1 MPLINLIK
9 EQRLEAK
16 KKEQGVQIAIMA
28 TLGIGA
34 LALLA
39 TAGLLLDSARLNL
52 QAGALE
58 AKLEEMKPIVEQLE
72 ANNAEIEKLQ
82 PRLDTLETA
91 QKDSATWV
99 HILEHL
105 TVNTPEAT
113 WLNTFKSFQ
122 QDRTQPLVIT
132 FNGLSQSQ
140 EAVGEFLL
148 RLEASDDL
156 ENVTLKYTQPKFSD
170 SGKHL
175 EFELVADMVGTKEE
189 TSTAKE
195 KQSP

>member
-16 KKEQGVQIAIMA
+16 KKEQGVQIAVMA

-34 LALLA
+34 VCLLA

-58 AKLEEMKPIVEQLE
+58 AKLQELKPIVDELE
-72 ANNAEIEKLQ
+72 ANNNEIEKLQ
-82 PRLDTLETA
+82 PRLDTLEAA
-91 QKDSATWV
+91 QKDSETWV
-99 HILEHL
+99 KILEHL
-105 TVNTPEAT
+105 TVNTPNQT
-113 WLNTFKSFQ
+113 WLNTFKAFQ

-132 FNGLSQSQ
+132 LNGLSQSQ

-148 RLEASDDL
+148 RLEASEDL
-156 ENVTLKYTQPKFSD
+156 ENVALKYTQPKFSD

-175 EFELVADMVGTKEE
+175 EFELNADMVGTKEE

-195 KQSP
+195 KATP